1 MRIGIVGGGT
11 VGKAVA
17 KTYLEYVD
25 EVRVYDVLPER
36 RTHGF
41 EDTIVSDIVFVC
53 LPEDILDEFFSR
65 LASLE
70 HNNYVLK
77 STVPVG
83 TTRRLREK
91 YGLVYLV
98 HSPEFLTARCAETD
112 ARLPAVNIIGS
123 PNGLVSMDYG
133 VNTPLDKNPVVYH
146 NLLARRFPGTQILHM
161 RYEESE
167 AVKLMSNAETAVKV
181 ALFNE
186 FHQYCSKV
194 GLDYETVKVGILAIG
209 RTTEHGTRV
218 PGPDGKFGFGGPCI
232 GKDLKTL
239 IDGMAAA
246 KCAVWVTQGAETR
259 NRRLDRP
266 RGQEDAK

>member
-112 ARLPAVNIIGS
+112 ARIPAVNIIGC
-123 PNGLVSMDYG
+123 PEGPG
-133 VNTPLDKNPVVYH
+133 QTPG
-146 NLLARRFPGTQILHM
+146 NLLADLYRKRFPGTQTLWM
-161 RYEESE
+161 TSDESE

-194 GLDYETVKVGILAIG
+194 GLDYEMVRAGILALG